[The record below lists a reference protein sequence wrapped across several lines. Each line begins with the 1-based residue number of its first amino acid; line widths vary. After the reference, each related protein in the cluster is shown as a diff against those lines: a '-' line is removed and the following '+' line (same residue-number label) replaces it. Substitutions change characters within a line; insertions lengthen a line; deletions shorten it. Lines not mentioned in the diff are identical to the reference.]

1 MNKLKLDGIDQ
12 SEEEQVSEFVTR
24 DSKLKLIGQS

>member
-1 MNKLKLDGIDQ
+1 MNKLKFDRINQ

-24 DSKLKLIGQS
+24 VSKLKLIGQS